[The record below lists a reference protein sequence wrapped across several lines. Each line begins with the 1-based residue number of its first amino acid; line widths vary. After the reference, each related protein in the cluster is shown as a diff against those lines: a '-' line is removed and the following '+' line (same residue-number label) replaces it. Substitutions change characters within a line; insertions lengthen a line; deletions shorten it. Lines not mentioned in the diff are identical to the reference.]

1 MERGARLDG
10 ERRLIQVSD
19 ILRAIEDQFRTG
31 FPRRIWVLGYVRN
44 LHAAGPA
51 AADSPASDLD
61 AFVLVE
67 ETDEGIATLPCEL
80 TSEVRE
86 AIDDSLRRLHDVA
99 VSDLLVD
106 GHYIR
111 AGGLL
116 SYDPSR
122 HCAIFGV
129 TALDPEPTA

>member
-1 MERGARLDG
+1 M
-10 ERRLIQVSD
+10 SD

-31 FPRRIWVLGYVRN
+31 FPRRIWVLGYVRG
-44 LHAAGPA
+44 LHPA
-51 AADSPASDLD
+51 AAVAADDPASRID
-61 AFVLVE
+61 AFLLVE
-67 ETDEGIATLPCEL
+67 ETDEGTCTIPCEL
-80 TSEVRE
+80 TPEARD

-99 VSDLLVD
+99 VADLLVD

-122 HCAIFGV
+122 HTRDLRGYGV
-129 TALDPEPTA
+129 GPGADGGLAR